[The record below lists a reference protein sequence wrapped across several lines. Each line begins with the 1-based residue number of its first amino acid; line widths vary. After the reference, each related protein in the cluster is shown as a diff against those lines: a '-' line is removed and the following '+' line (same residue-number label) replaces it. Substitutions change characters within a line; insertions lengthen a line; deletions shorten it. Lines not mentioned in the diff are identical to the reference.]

1 MKTNVILFLLLLFSE
16 LCLAQNR
23 QITGTVRS
31 AKDQTPLVGAS
42 VLIKGSNTGTV
53 SDIDGSFRLEV
64 GTNATLICRYIGY
77 VSQELAINNQTSI
90 EIQLAEDLQL
100 LSEIIVTGYGTQTK
114 RDLTGAISKIRQT
127 DVRDIPANSVEQ
139 LLQGTA
145 AGVQVNAGSG
155 KLGQAMQ
162 IRVRGNSSVS
172 ASNEPLY
179 VVDGIPITTANL
191 SATGYGATNSCLL
204 YTSDAADE

>member
-1 MKTNVILFLLLLFSE
+1 M
-16 LCLAQNR
+16 
-23 QITGTVRS
+23 
-31 AKDQTPLVGAS
+31 
-42 VLIKGSNTGTV
+42 
-53 SDIDGSFRLEV
+53 
-64 GTNATLICRYIGY
+64 
-77 VSQELAINNQTSI
+77 
-90 EIQLAEDLQL
+90 
-100 LSEIIVTGYGTQTK
+100 
-114 RDLTGAISKIRQT
+114 TGAISKIRQT

-179 VVDGIPITTANL
+179 VVDGIQLPQQIYLPLVTVQPIHWL
-191 SATGYGATNSCLL
+191 I
-204 YTSDAADE
+204 